1 MAIISRTPC
10 AYSRPQPTRLRPMRR
25 VRLLKADPLDRWLA
39 TVDFLD
45 PVSPR
50 PLCRLYG
57 TVCQLSMA
65 VYDHVAGYTEALS
78 LDRHAGSGMSDIPVP
93 APSAKMLFW
102 ARDATIGTSTH
113 RIIARRCKNIE
124 LRKIKSRI
132 LFSIFSLYMSL
143 LRLFC
148 NSKCDWTELKSFQ
161 AVMANFLSGA
171 TQELGDISAM
181 KRLVWSIIIEKQ
193 DYILCTETWYTAGSP
208 RRRRVSR
215 ATGGVQTTL
224 QSRGQAPFPG

>member
-50 PLCRLYG
+50 PPLPVGEVRCAIYMVILEVIFFSFYANIGLIMFQGLYG

-78 LDRHAGSGMSDIPVP
+78 LDRHVGLPTDADAPLWTRRLPPRKILRFSQPREFVARLVAGMSDIPVP

-124 LRKIKSRI
+124 LRKIK
-132 LFSIFSLYMSL
+132 
-143 LRLFC
+143 
-148 NSKCDWTELKSFQ
+148 
-161 AVMANFLSGA
+161 
-171 TQELGDISAM
+171 
-181 KRLVWSIIIEKQ
+181 VWS
-193 DYILCTETWYTAGSP
+193 
-208 RRRRVSR
+208 
-215 ATGGVQTTL
+215 
-224 QSRGQAPFPG
+224 RGTNLRGL